1 MSEFSVWVSLGLVA
15 TEPVEVQFEASETQR
30 LETAKRLGVSEIISL
45 KMDGKLERTTV
56 ADIYRVSGKMTL
68 IAERT
73 CIVTLENFIETTLAD
88 FDEYFTTSSE
98 HATDQDDGSLVLAD
112 EEEVSLLEDD
122 GIDIGELGLQHL
134 VLALNPYPRGP
145 DAPLADSDEASTE
158 ALKPFAGLK
167 ALLAKSG
174 AISND

>member
-1 MSEFSVWVSLGLVA
+1 
-15 TEPVEVQFEASETQR
+15 
-30 LETAKRLGVSEIISL
+30 
-45 KMDGKLERTTV
+45 
-56 ADIYRVSGKMTL
+56 MTL

-112 EEEVSLLEDD
+112 EQEVSLLEDD

-134 VLALNPYPRGP
+134 VLALDPYPRSL
-145 DAPLADSDEASTE
+145 DAPLANSDEASAET
-158 ALKPFAGLK
+158 LKPFAGLK
-167 ALLAKSG
+167 ALLAKNG
-174 AISND
+174 AISNN